1 MNRVR
6 REVGSASMLV
16 LTMVGVLTFVCLA
29 LLLCSS
35 LVVSHRRT
43 QAAAD
48 LAALAAA
55 SSLGDGT
62 DPCAAAASVA
72 TANGARLATCEPT
85 TSGDVTVRVA
95 LTDPATGIE
104 LDARARAG
112 PGQVYR
118 DSSEA
123 LVSSPWASASG
134 APASS
139 RSSRRTAPC
148 LSSGLFWL
156 PHLGDWTHDGQPSA
170 HSQAAMAARVAR
182 SQVSAV
188 R

>member
-1 MNRVR
+1 
-6 REVGSASMLV
+6 MLV

-55 SSLGDGT
+55 ASLDDGT
-62 DPCAAAASVA
+62 DPCAAADSVA

-85 TSGDVTVRVA
+85 ASGDVTVQVA

-104 LDARARAG
+104 LEARSRAG
-112 PGQVYR
+112 PG
-118 DSSEA
+118 
-123 LVSSPWASASG
+123 
-134 APASS
+134 
-139 RSSRRTAPC
+139 
-148 LSSGLFWL
+148 
-156 PHLGDWTHDGQPSA
+156 
-170 HSQAAMAARVAR
+170 
-182 SQVSAV
+182 
-188 R
+188 